1 MKTITKDKKQK
12 EKNTSSIDK
21 TQIQIA
27 LELWETAKKRK
38 YKEIQWE
45 DVELMFNM
53 FNVFLSGKSPKK
65 SVQVDSIFD
74 PDMASL
80 MALMAKI

>member
-1 MKTITKDKKQK
+1 MVLRDASASKNMKTITKDKKTK
-12 EKNTSSIDK
+12 VTSSIDK
-21 TQIQIA
+21 IQNQIP

-53 FNVFLSGKSPKK
+53 LNVFLSGKSPKK
-65 SVQVDSIFD
+65 SV
-74 PDMASL
+74 
-80 MALMAKI
+80 

>member
-21 TQIQIA
+21 TQIQIV

-53 FNVFLSGKSPKK
+53 FNVFLSGKNPKK
-65 SVQVDSIFD
+65 SV
-74 PDMASL
+74 
-80 MALMAKI
+80 